1 MRNSSRCDGACA
13 ATRTHGTAG
22 KKKGPLLI
30 ECLPVILMAMPDDL
44 PAARGVALADL
55 QRSNHRM
62 RMSFFRA
69 EVERPKAAV
78 EPFAGSGVR
87 TSCHIVVADRKE

>member
-22 KKKGPLLI
+22 KKKEPLLI
-30 ECLPVILMAMPDDL
+30 ERFSVILMAMPDDL

-62 RMSFFRA
+62 RMSFF
-69 EVERPKAAV
+69 ERKSSAP
-78 EPFAGSGVR
+78 S
-87 TSCHIVVADRKE
+87 SCGTICR